1 MYPQGDNHSA
11 LAALNVFEA
20 HSVLVRNRA
29 QGNSLCIGEASLGL
43 CRSFGIVFGR
53 RRLTYRTH
61 TVWSTRGRPSARVLL
76 T

>member
-1 MYPQGDNHSA
+1 MYPQGDNHSTP
-11 LAALNVFEA
+11 AALNVVRA
-20 HSVLVRNRA
+20 HSVVRNWA
-29 QGNSLCIGEASLGL
+29 QGNSLCIGEAWLGL